1 MFGAAR
7 LLVEATA
14 PAVYAPQLAAR
25 LEKISAL
32 QLMNYIE
39 DILQKMR
46 FQKTR
51 RRSLVKT
58 FFTRRSFLTA
68 RGGRCMLQAGA
79 ALPI

>member
-7 LLVEATA
+7 LLLEATA
-14 PAVYAPQLAAR
+14 PAAYAPQLAAR

-39 DILQKMR
+39 DILQKMLS
-46 FQKTR
+46 F
-51 RRSLVKT
+51 SLAET

-68 RGGRCMLQAGA
+68 LGGRCMWQAGA
-79 ALPI
+79 AMPI